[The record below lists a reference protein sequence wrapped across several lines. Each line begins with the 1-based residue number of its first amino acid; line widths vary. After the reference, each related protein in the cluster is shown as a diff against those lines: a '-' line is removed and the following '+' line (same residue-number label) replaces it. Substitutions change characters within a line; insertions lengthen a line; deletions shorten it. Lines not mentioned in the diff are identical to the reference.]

1 MPFSVVKSNM
11 IQQTTTNDLMKVLEP
26 LFGGVNEL
34 CRTISNAALE
44 LAVTQPA
51 DYTDYKH
58 IQDAVSVM
66 LELKKAFETLEPQR

>member
-1 MPFSVVKSNM
+1 
-11 IQQTTTNDLMKVLEP
+11 MKVLKP

-34 CRTISNAALE
+34 CSTISDAALE

-58 IQDAVSVM
+58 IQYAVFVM
-66 LELKKAFETLEPQR
+66 LELKKAFETLESQR